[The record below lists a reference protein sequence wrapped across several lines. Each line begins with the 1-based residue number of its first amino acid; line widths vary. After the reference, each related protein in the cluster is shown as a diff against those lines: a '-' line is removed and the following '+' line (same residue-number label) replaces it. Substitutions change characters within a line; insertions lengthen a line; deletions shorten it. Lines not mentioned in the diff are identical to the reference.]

1 VNRGDLLERTT
12 SSISPTD
19 DDVTTQTAR
28 LLDAKTKPP
37 RSLGRLEQL
46 ACRLAAIHGRVPE
59 GPLRPAIVVAA
70 ADHGVAARGVSAYP
84 KEVTAQMLANF
95 AGGGAAICVL
105 AREAQAGLVV
115 VDAGVIGGLAV
126 VDGVRVEVVDDVRC
140 TDDLTMGPAMPRST
154 AIGMI
159 ERGIALAE
167 ELAAD
172 GVQIIG
178 LGEMGIA
185 NTTSASALTAALL
198 PAEPSLVCGPGTG
211 IDDEGF
217 ARKVDAVRRGL
228 AANGLPRGDADPAD
242 VVSAVGGLEIAF
254 LVGVTLGAAARRIP
268 VLLDGFVSSVAGL
281 VAIGFRKA
289 AAASLVAA
297 TRSPEPGHGL
307 VLENLGLEPL
317 LDLGLRLGEG
327 TGVALALPLVRSA
340 IAILTDMAT
349 FDDAGVSGPAP
360 AVEPRSAAG
369 DA

>member
-1 VNRGDLLERTT
+1 MNRGDLLERTT
-12 SSISPTD
+12 ASLCESD
-19 DDVTTQTAR
+19 RDVGAQTVR

-37 RSLGRLEQL
+37 GSLGRLEEL
-46 ACRLAAIHGRVPE
+46 ACRLAAIRGRMPE
-59 GPLRPAIVVAA
+59 GPLHPAIVVAA

-84 KEVTAQMLANF
+84 IEVTAQMLSNF

-105 AREAQAGLVV
+105 AREAGARLVV
-115 VDAGVIGGLAV
+115 VDAGVIGGAAVAGVRTEV
-126 VDGVRVEVVDDVRC
+126 VDGVRC
-140 TDDLTMGPAMPRST
+140 TEDLTVGPAMSRST
-154 AIGMI
+154 ATGMI

-167 ELAAD
+167 ELAAE
-172 GVQIIG
+172 GVQILG

-185 NTTSASALTAALL
+185 NTTSASALTAVLL

-211 IDDEGF
+211 IDDAGL

-228 AANGLPRGDADPAD
+228 AANGLPRPDAEPAD
-242 VVSAVGGLEIAF
+242 VLSAVGGLEIAF

-268 VLLDGFVSSVAGL
+268 VLLDGFVSSVAAL
-281 VAIGFRKA
+281 VAYGFGEA

-297 TRSPEPGHGL
+297 TRSPEPGHAL
-307 VLENLGLEPL
+307 VLERLGLEPL

-327 TGVALALPLVRSA
+327 TGAALALPLVRSS

-349 FDDAGVSGPAP
+349 FDAAGVSGPAP
-360 AVEPRSAAG
+360 GVEPRSAAG